1 MEEVKHEEDELNNDK
16 QLFLRQYKKL
26 KQQSLSMGDHHN
38 KKREYDAISP
48 MMQQQNSVDHK
59 GATSA
64 KAHN

>member
-1 MEEVKHEEDELNNDK
+1 MEEVKHEEKQLNDYK
-16 QLFLRQYKKL
+16 QLFLREYKKL
-26 KQQSLSMGDHHN
+26 KQQTESFADNHN